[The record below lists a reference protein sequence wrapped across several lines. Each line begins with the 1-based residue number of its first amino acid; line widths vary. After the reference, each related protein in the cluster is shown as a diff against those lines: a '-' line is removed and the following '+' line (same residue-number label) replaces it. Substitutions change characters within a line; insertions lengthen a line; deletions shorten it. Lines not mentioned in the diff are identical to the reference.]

1 MRVIG
6 TILVKEFR
14 QIGRDR
20 RMIPLILVSPIFQ
33 LLILGYAATLDV
45 GEVRTV
51 VCDLDRSAAS
61 RELVSRLEAPG
72 IFRVVARVDRNGAVD
87 DEIRTGRAQI
97 GLVIPRG
104 FATDLDAA
112 RSLLLVVDGTQATVA
127 TIALNHARETL
138 LRFLRES
145 LSGMTS
151 PPGASWSD
159 GPARFDRVAPPTP
172 PSPGHLL
179 SLPDIRLQPRVFYN
193 EEMRSAD
200 FMVPAVLAMVLMVMT
215 VVLSSMNLVREKESG
230 TIEQLIVTPVR
241 PVELLVGKLA
251 PFVVIGL
258 VDVVIVLGV
267 ALFWFEVPLR
277 GSIPFLFGVSLLFLM
292 STLGLG
298 LLVSIASA
306 TQQQAMMTAIFFVMV
321 PSILLSGFIFPIENM
336 PRLFQEVSR
345 AIPMRYYLAVV
356 RGVFLKGTG
365 PAVHWPDVAALLA
378 LGLAILG
385 VSVALFRKRVD

>member
-1 MRVIG
+1 MRVIA

-14 QIGRDR
+14 QIARDR
-20 RMIPLILVSPIFQ
+20 RMIPLILISPIFQ
-33 LLILGYAATLDV
+33 LVILGYAATLDV
-45 GEVRTV
+45 NEVRTV
-51 VCDLDRSAAS
+51 VCDRDRTQAS
-61 RELVSRLEAPG
+61 RDLTSRIEAPG
-72 IFRVVARVDRNGAVD
+72 VFRVVATVDGDHAVD

-97 GLVIPRG
+97 GLVIPQG
-104 FATDLDAA
+104 FARDIASG
-112 RSLLLVVDGTQATVA
+112 RPSSLLLVVDGTQATVA

-145 LSGMTS
+145 L
-151 PPGASWSD
+151 
-159 GPARFDRVAPPTP
+159 ARWTARLRAARPDE
-172 PSPGHLL
+172 PSRPLP
-179 SLPDIRLQPRVFYN
+179 LPDIRLAPRVFYN

-241 PVELLVGKLA
+241 PVELLAGKLA
-251 PFVVIGL
+251 PFVLIGL
-258 VDVVIVLGV
+258 VDVVIVLAV
-267 ALFWFEVPLR
+267 ALFWFEVPFR

-298 LLVSIASA
+298 LLVSTVSA
-306 TQQQAMMTAIFFVMV
+306 TQQQAMMTAVFFVMV

-336 PRLFQEVSR
+336 PVFFQEASR
-345 AIPMRYYLAVV
+345 VIPMRYYLAVV

-365 PAVHWPDVAALLA
+365 LAVHWPEVVALWV
-378 LGLAILG
+378 LGLSILG
-385 VSVALFRKRVD
+385 AAAALFRKRVEG

>member
-6 TILVKEFR
+6 TILIKEFR
-14 QIGRDR
+14 HIRRDR

-33 LLILGYAATLDV
+33 LVILGYAATLDV
-45 GEVRTV
+45 NEVRTA

-61 RELVSRLEAPG
+61 RDVISRLEASG
-72 IFRVVARVDRNGAVD
+72 IFRVVARVDRDTAVD

-97 GLVIPRG
+97 GFVIPKG
-104 FATDLDAA
+104 FAADLIAV
-112 RSLLLVVDGTQATVA
+112 RPTSLLLVVDGTQATVA
-127 TIALNHARETL
+127 TVALNYARETL
-138 LRFLRES
+138 LRLLRER
-145 LSGMTS
+145 LSH
-151 PPGASWSD
+151 PGATRL
-159 GPARFDRVAPPTP
+159 PEI
-172 PSPGHLL
+172 HLA
-179 SLPDIRLQPRVFYN
+179 PRVFYN

-230 TIEQLIVTPVR
+230 TIESLIVTPIR

-258 VDVVIVLGV
+258 VDVVIVMGV
-267 ALFWFEVPLR
+267 ALFWFEIPLR
-277 GSIPFLFGVSLLFLM
+277 GSIAFLFGVSLLFLM

-306 TQQQAMMTAIFFVMV
+306 TQQQAMMTAVFFVMV

-336 PRLFQEVSR
+336 PHIFQEASR
-345 AIPMRYYLAVV
+345 LIPMRYYLSVV
-356 RGVFLKGTG
+356 RGVFLKGSG
-365 PAVHWPDVAALLA
+365 PAVHWPDIIALLA
-378 LGLAILG
+378 LGFAILG
-385 VSVALFRKRVD
+385 VSVALFRKQVD

>member
-45 GEVRTV
+45 NEVRTV

-61 RELVSRLEAPG
+61 REVVSRLEAPG
-72 IFRVVARVDRNGAVD
+72 IFRVAARVDRDAAVD

-104 FATDLDAA
+104 FATDLDAV
-112 RSLLLVVDGTQATVA
+112 RPSSLLLVVDGTQATVA

-145 LSGMTS
+145 LAGMTS
-151 PPGASWSD
+151 RPGA
-159 GPARFDRVAPPTP
+159 PP
-172 PSPGHLL
+172 
-179 SLPDIRLQPRVFYN
+179 LPDIRLQPRVFYN

-298 LLVSIASA
+298 LLVSTASA

-336 PRLFQEVSR
+336 PRLFQEASR
-345 AIPMRYYLAVV
+345 VIPMRYYLAVV

-365 PAVHWPDVAALLA
+365 PAVHWPDVAALLG
-378 LGLAILG
+378 LGVAILG